1 MTTNDKILIGCDAIM
16 NYIGISSRVLF
27 KEFIENGMP
36 AKLINNRW
44 YAYTDNLDDFF
55 KILTRYRE
63 KNPPE
68 DAE

>member
-1 MTTNDKILIGCDAIM
+1 MTTINKILNGRESIM
-16 NYIGISSRVLF
+16 AHIGIASMPLF
-27 KEFIENGMP
+27 REFIANGMP

-44 YAYTDNLDDFF
+44 YAHVDNLDEYF
-55 KILTRYRE
+55 KMLTRYKE